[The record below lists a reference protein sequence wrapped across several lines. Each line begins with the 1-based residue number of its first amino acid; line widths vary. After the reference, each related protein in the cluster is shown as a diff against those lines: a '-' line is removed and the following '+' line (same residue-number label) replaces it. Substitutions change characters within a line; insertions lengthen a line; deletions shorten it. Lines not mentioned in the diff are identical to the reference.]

1 MTTRQPAGISKPT
14 LKNEALGF
22 ITGQQVAARQ
32 GVGKGKAKEATQ
44 GGSKSGK
51 VPQDDVRLTANIRQD
66 LHLKLKIE
74 AANRRTSIGEL
85 LEELI
90 EAL

>member
-1 MTTRQPAGISKPT
+1 MSNRQPAGISKPT

-66 LHLKLKIE
+66 LHLMRMASDSKWL
-74 AANRRTSIGEL
+74 ATYRSSIRIASGL
-85 LEELI
+85 G
-90 EAL
+90 

>member
-32 GVGKGKAKEATQ
+32 GVAKGRTKEAAQ
-44 GGSKSGK
+44 SGSKSGK
-51 VPQDDVRLTANIRQD
+51 VPQNDVRLTANIRAD

-85 LEELI
+85 LEGLI